1 MMLREK
7 LLKLSKHKLNSKL
20 LKEIN
25 NNNKSSNS
33 KTMTLQVQLTTALT
47 SLSYLEKK
55 GGLSTMLLLLSAKV
69 SRKLRKNSR
78 SKKSRSISQSLAEC
92 LVLTKS
98 ERSVSKAMALA
109 NKSKDI

>member
-1 MMLREK
+1 MLREK

-33 KTMTLQVQLTTALT
+33 KTMTHQVQLTTALT

-55 GGLSTMLLLLSAKV
+55 EDLSKMLLLLSAKV
-69 SRKLRKNSR
+69 SRR
-78 SKKSRSISQSLAEC
+78 
-92 LVLTKS
+92 
-98 ERSVSKAMALA
+98 
-109 NKSKDI
+109 